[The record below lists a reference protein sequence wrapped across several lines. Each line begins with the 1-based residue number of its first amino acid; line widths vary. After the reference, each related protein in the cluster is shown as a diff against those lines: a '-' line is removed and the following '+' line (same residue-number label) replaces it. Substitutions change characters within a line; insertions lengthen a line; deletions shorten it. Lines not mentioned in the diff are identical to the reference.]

1 MGFEGLTH
9 KHPFSIRRKK
19 RMSFDL
25 GKQKRLPI
33 HPQV

>member
-9 KHPFSIRRKK
+9 KHPFSIRLKK

-25 GKQKRLPI
+25 GTKRLPI